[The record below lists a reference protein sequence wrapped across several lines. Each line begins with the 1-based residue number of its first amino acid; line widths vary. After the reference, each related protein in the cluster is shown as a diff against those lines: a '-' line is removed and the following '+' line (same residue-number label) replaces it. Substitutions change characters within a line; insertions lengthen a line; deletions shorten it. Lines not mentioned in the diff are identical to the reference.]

1 MPKSEPPLPVL
12 KQRDIGFRG
21 PHHDGD
27 QAAGACAFA
36 RQLPGIYSTTHR
48 HAACMAVSYDLRQ
61 ICLKVL
67 RRHLQ
72 LAGFHLDASLM
83 TKLKVA
89 LVEYA
94 EENER
99 ESLGLGSCPMPQQA
113 FSPTADQLAT
123 CQRFVRHIEPA
134 DRSDDPWRHYL

>member
-1 MPKSEPPLPVL
+1 MPQSAAQMPVR
-12 KQRDIGFRG
+12 KHRDIGFRG

-27 QAAGACAFA
+27 QASGACVFTA
-36 RQLPGIYSTTHR
+36 QLPGILQTAHR
-48 HAACMAVSYDLRQ
+48 HAACMAVSYDLQQ

-83 TKLKVA
+83 TKLKTA
-89 LVEYA
+89 LIEYT

-113 FSPTADQLAT
+113 FSPTAEQLAT

-134 DRSDDPWRHYL
+134 ERSDDPWRHYL